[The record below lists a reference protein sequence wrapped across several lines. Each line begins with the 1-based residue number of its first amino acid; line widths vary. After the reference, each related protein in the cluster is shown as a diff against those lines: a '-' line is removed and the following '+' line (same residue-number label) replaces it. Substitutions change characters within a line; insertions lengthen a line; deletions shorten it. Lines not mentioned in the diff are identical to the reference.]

1 VNRELIVM
9 PEDGPQPLLDPI
21 ISARESLRIK
31 MFVFSAPEFITAVID
46 ARQRGLKVRVMLNPA
61 RRSGESDNEETR
73 KTLLAGGVE
82 VIDSNPDF
90 DMTHEKSMV
99 VDDRL
104 AVIQSLN
111 WETKNLT
118 KTRDYAIITTH
129 KHEVQEVA
137 DCFDADWERKA
148 FAMNEHGHMIWCK
161 GNARERIAHLIDNA
175 RETLWL
181 QNERYQDQ
189 VIIERIVRAAV
200 RGVKVHVMARPP
212 HTLKMD
218 KMIEGVGGM
227 RLMRDV
233 GCHVHR
239 LTEHRLHGK
248 LLVADGERAILGSIN
263 LSPGTFESRR
273 ELAIETR
280 DEVILKRLTHLMH
293 HDWKHSEPLDLTD
306 AGLIAEMKKHDKGA
320 AVDALVLDGN
330 GNGKK
335 K

>member
-1 VNRELIVM
+1 MNRDLIVM
-9 PEDGPQPLLDPI
+9 PEDGLQPLLDPI
-21 ISARESLRIK
+21 INAQSSLRIK
-31 MFVFSAPEFITAVID
+31 MFVFSAPEFVAAVIA
-46 ARQRGLKVRVMLNPA
+46 ARQRGVKVRVMLNPA

-73 KTLLAGGVE
+73 KTLLAGGVD
-82 VIDSNPDF
+82 VTDSNPAF

-118 KTRDYAIITTH
+118 RTRDYAIITTH

-137 DCFDADWERKA
+137 DCFDADWERKH
-148 FAMNEHGHMIWCK
+148 FTLNENGHMIWCK

-248 LLVADGERAILGSIN
+248 LLLADGERAILGSIN

-280 DEVILKRLTHLMH
+280 DGPIVARLQHLMH
-293 HDWKHSEPLDLTD
+293 HDWKHSTPLDLSD

-320 AVDALVLDGN
+320 AVDALVLDAP
-330 GNGKK
+330 GKQR
-335 K
+335 